1 VRFLLILINL
11 TLFTGNSWAGWRDL
25 AASQFQIAP
34 MPSSGSAEALVDLQ
48 TMIDSQE
55 NRSQKTCDYA
65 NDHFDYDFVSMY
77 KGFLSTTQ
85 ISKVKSF
92 MDDVFNTTGRIVNVF
107 KAKYARSYPFVAY
120 SAKIHPCV
128 PTTGGTTS
136 FSYPSGH
143 TTGGIVSACALAVI
157 FPDQAA
163 DIWKHGEY
171 QGDLRVIIGRHYPT
185 DVKAGKQLGQ
195 AICKMLRQDPEF
207 VREAEALR

>member
-1 VRFLLILINL
+1 
-11 TLFTGNSWAGWRDL
+11 
-25 AASQFQIAP
+25 
-34 MPSSGSAEALVDLQ
+34 
-48 TMIDSQE
+48 
-55 NRSQKTCDYA
+55 
-65 NDHFDYDFVSMY
+65 
-77 KGFLSTTQ
+77 
-85 ISKVKSF
+85 

-185 DVKAGKQLGQ
+185 DVKAGKRWVRPFARCLGKIQNLCAKQRLSDREPLALDLSKYSKRQ
-195 AICKMLRQDPEF
+195 ALKASGRPLSTK
-207 VREAEALR
+207 